1 VLANL
6 AVGVIGQV
14 IGLFG
19 ERGKAQ
25 QEALKARVEAMQ
37 RSGTDEII
45 TAVWFSPA
53 VVAWFSPERA
63 EAWIERIFNTSPEY
77 TALLIGITA
86 AVFGLGKI
94 NGRVK
99 Q

>member
-1 VLANL
+1 MLANL
-6 AVGVIGQV
+6 TVGVIGQV

-19 ERGKAQ
+19 AKGKAQ
-25 QEALKARVEAMQ
+25 QEALKARVESMQ

-45 TAVWFSPA
+45 AAVWFSPA
-53 VVAWFSPERA
+53 IVAWFDPERA
-63 EAWIERIFNTSPEY
+63 ELWITNIFNTSPEY

-94 NGRVK
+94 NGRIGK
-99 Q
+99 